1 MFAYVCIYIVVVSF
15 LHELMSMVPTTWF
28 LYFSTY
34 RWFLIR
40 NVSNYLSALA
50 AASQYLSVAEY
61 SVVTS
66 DALKAKL
73 KLLL

>member
-1 MFAYVCIYIVVVSF
+1 MLCSSSFSISYTSSPVASRKESREVNYCIIHIY
-15 LHELMSMVPTTWF
+15 TY
-28 LYFSTY
+28 YF
-34 RWFLIR
+34 
-40 NVSNYLSALA
+40 SALA
-50 AASQYLSVAEY
+50 AASQYLSVAEH